1 MTCCASHLNLSQ
13 SALFRGETFVSGL
26 RHIGIRLI
34 LSLATIVLLTGCC
47 STCPSISGRLSDSP
61 LPTPI
66 VETEGSARIASPIQL
81 HGSLKAKLDERGRKS
96 GCGEFFW
103 SSWYNDGPEHEI
115 YQVAEPCHETETV
128 IGGHVNSHP
137 SSKPSHR
144 IISSRQTVR
153 LATAELDDEI

>member
-1 MTCCASHLNLSQ
+1 M
-13 SALFRGETFVSGL
+13 SGI
-26 RHIGIRLI
+26 RQYGIRLT

-66 VETEGSARIASPIQL
+66 VETEGSALIASPIQL
-81 HGSLKAKLDERGRKS
+81 HGSLKAKMDERGRKS

-115 YQVAEPCHETETV
+115 YQVAEPCHQTETV
-128 IGGHVNSHP
+128 IGVHVNSHP

-144 IISSRQTVR
+144 IINSRRAMR
-153 LATAELDDEI
+153 LATAGLDDEI